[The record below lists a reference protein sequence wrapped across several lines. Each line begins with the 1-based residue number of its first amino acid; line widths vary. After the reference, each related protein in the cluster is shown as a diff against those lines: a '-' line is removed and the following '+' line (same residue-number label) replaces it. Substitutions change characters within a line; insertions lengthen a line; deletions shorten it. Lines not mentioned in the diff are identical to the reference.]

1 MNCFITEELN
11 YGYGAMVYLYLL
23 ENYEDWSF
31 DLGLEQIWMLINP
44 CLIIK
49 RVKESGNDQEG
60 NTFKGNTIEGK
71 AGW

>member
-1 MNCFITEELN
+1 VVVIWRLDVFKKCNCVCCVW
-11 YGYGAMVYLYLL
+11 GVA
-23 ENYEDWSF
+23 YEDWSF

-49 RVKESGNDQEG
+49 RVKEFGNDQEG